1 MSNWILVFA
10 CFIPWLGGWEE
21 EGGGLLTN
29 CCNWPAGY
37 QLVRE
42 WKTSVLPYR
51 ELFPAKL
58 SDTLSQKDD
67 KASWVVSNSLTVRQN
82 LLPVLRN
89 HAFPWILCIMD
100 LFWVQPPSSQALIK
114 QTGAKCNSMVGLV
127 ASQHKEFANVKLKAN
142 EYAISIC
149 NLWLLCNFVY
159 LLQNDWGIIEAK

>member
-29 CCNWPAGY
+29 CCNWPARY

-42 WKTSVLPYR
+42 WNASVLPYR

-89 HAFPWILCIMD
+89 DAFPWILCIMD
-100 LFWVQPPSSQALIK
+100 LFWAQPPSSQALIK
-114 QTGAKCNSMVGLV
+114 QTGAKCNSMVGLL
-127 ASQHKEFANVKLKAN
+127 ASQHMEFCKRETEGQRIRHFKIQLT
-142 EYAISIC
+142 IQC
-149 NLWLLCNFVY
+149 C
-159 LLQNDWGIIEAK
+159 